1 MNYKKLIS
9 QAWDFTL
16 SNKKLVTYYAFW
28 PAIFATAS
36 TMLVL
41 IFQST
46 SVLTK
51 AGRAD
56 IHLYE
61 DLIGFVKN
69 TFQTSPDLFWLLM
82 GGGLIVFILELFL
95 PIFCEGASI
104 QIIAKKYNQETVKLS
119 SGIKYGWLNFVKL
132 TEYHGVLFAFSSFT
146 ILRVAGYIY
155 IYLTPDA
162 LKLFAPFLILLF
174 LIGLIFSFLFTYAE
188 NYIVIDGEDVFT
200 SLKKS
205 SSLVLENLKET
216 VLILF
221 LLALIGLR
229 ILLNLV
235 IVVLIPILFSYI
247 VTALTALNLMQYKL
261 ALIYIITALF
271 LYFIGKLGGALRI
284 FTQAVWTFTFL
295 ELKDRD

>member
-1 MNYKKLIS
+1 MNYRQLIS
-9 QAWDFTL
+9 KAWNFTL
-16 SNKKLVTYYAFW
+16 ANKNLVTYYAFW

-36 TMLVL
+36 TMLVIL
-41 IFQST
+41 FQST

-51 AGRAD
+51 AGKVD
-56 IHLYE
+56 IHLYS
-61 DLIGFVKN
+61 DLIDFYKN
-69 TFQTSPDLFWLLM
+69 VFSTNPQLFWTITF
-82 GGGLIVFILELFL
+82 GGLFIFLLELFL

-104 QIIAKKYNQETVKLS
+104 QIIAKRYKGENVSLT

-146 ILRVAGYIY
+146 ILRVIGYIY
-155 IYLTPDA
+155 IYLSPDA
-162 LKLFAPFLILLF
+162 LKLFSPFLILLF
-174 LIGLIFSFLFTYAE
+174 ILGFIFSFLFTYAE
-188 NYIVIDGEDVFT
+188 NYIVIEGEDLFS
-200 SLKKS
+200 SLKQS
-205 SSLVLENLKET
+205 SGLVLSNLKET

-247 VTALTALNLMQYKL
+247 VSVLAALDLSQYKVYFMYGIALL
-261 ALIYIITALF
+261 ALYM
-271 LYFIGKLGGALRI
+271 IGKLGGALRI

-295 ELKDRD
+295 ELKDRS

>member
-1 MNYKKLIS
+1 MNYKQLIAK
-9 QAWDFTL
+9 AWDFTL

-28 PAIFATAS
+28 PAIFAIAS
-36 TMLVL
+36 TMLIL
-41 IFQST
+41 TFQST
-46 SVLTK
+46 SLLTK

-56 IHLYE
+56 FHLYQ
-61 DLIGFVKN
+61 DIIGFIKN
-69 TFQTSPDLFWLLM
+69 LFQTNPNMFW
-82 GGGLIVFILELFL
+82 GLVASGIFIFVLELFL

-104 QIIAKKYNQETVKLS
+104 QIIAKKYKGEPVKLT

-132 TEYHGVLFAFSSFT
+132 TEYHAILFAFSSFT

-162 LKLFAPFLILLF
+162 LKLFSPFLILLF
-174 LIGLIFSFLFTYAE
+174 FIGLIFSFLFTYAE
-188 NYIVIDGEDVFT
+188 NFIIIDGEDIFT

-205 SSLVLENLKET
+205 SALVLENLKET
-216 VLILF
+216 VLIFF
-221 LLALIGLR
+221 LLVLIGLR

-235 IVVLIPILFSYI
+235 IVVLVPILFSYI
-247 VTALTALNLMQYKL
+247 VSVLTALNLMQYKVT
-261 ALIYIITALF
+261 LIFIITALL

-295 ELKDRD
+295 ELKDRE

>member
-9 QAWDFTL
+9 AAWDFTL
-16 SNKKLVTYYAFW
+16 QNKKLVTYYSFW

-51 AGRAD
+51 AGRVD
-56 IHLYE
+56 IHLYSDVM
-61 DLIGFVKN
+61 DLLKQIFITN
-69 TFQTSPDLFWLLM
+69 PQLFWTISII
-82 GGGLIVFILELFL
+82 GLVVFILELFL

-104 QIIAKKYNQETVKLS
+104 QLIADRYQGRNTNLTK
-119 SGIKYGWLNFVKL
+119 GIKYGWVNFVKL

-162 LKLFAPFLILLF
+162 LKLFSPFLILLF
-174 LIGLIFSFLFTYAE
+174 FIGLIFSFLFTYAE
-188 NYIVIDGEDVFT
+188 NYIVIDGEDIFT
-200 SLKKS
+200 SLKNS
-205 SSLVLENLKET
+205 SGLVLENLKET

-229 ILLNLV
+229 ILLNLI
-235 IVVLIPILFSYI
+235 IVVLIPVLFSYI
-247 VTALTALNLMQYKL
+247 VSVLTALNLMQYKL
-261 ALIYIITALF
+261 FLLSGLAVLI

-295 ELKDRD
+295 ELKDRS

>member
-1 MNYKKLIS
+1 MNYRQLIS
-9 QAWDFTL
+9 KAWNFTL
-16 SNKKLVTYYAFW
+16 ANKNLVTYYAFW

-36 TMLVL
+36 TMLAIL
-41 IFQST
+41 FQST

-51 AGRAD
+51 AGKVD
-56 IHLYE
+56 IHLYS
-61 DLIGFVKN
+61 DLIDFYKN
-69 TFQTSPDLFWLLM
+69 VFSTNPQLFWTITF
-82 GGGLIVFILELFL
+82 GGIFIFILEF
-95 PIFCEGASI
+95 
-104 QIIAKKYNQETVKLS
+104 IAKRYQGENVSLT

-146 ILRVAGYIY
+146 ILRVIGYIY
-155 IYLTPDA
+155 IYLSPDA
-162 LKLFAPFLILLF
+162 LKLFSPFLILLF
-174 LIGLIFSFLFTYAE
+174 ILGFIFSFLFTYAE
-188 NYIVIDGEDVFT
+188 NYIVIEGEDLFS
-200 SLKKS
+200 SLKQS
-205 SSLVLENLKET
+205 SGLVLSNLKET

-247 VTALTALNLMQYKL
+247 VSVLAALDLSHYKVYFMYGIALL
-261 ALIYIITALF
+261 ALYM
-271 LYFIGKLGGALRI
+271 IGKLGGALRI

>member
-1 MNYKKLIS
+1 MNYKQLIS
-9 QAWDFTL
+9 KAWDFTL

-36 TMLVL
+36 TMLIL

-56 IHLYE
+56 FHLYQ
-61 DLIGFVKN
+61 DIIGFVKN
-69 TFQTSPDLFWLLM
+69 LFLTNPNVFW
-82 GGGLIVFILELFL
+82 GLIASAFVIFILELFL

-104 QIIAKKYNQETVKLS
+104 QIIAKKYKEEPVKLT

-132 TEYHGVLFAFSSFT
+132 TEYHAILFAFSSFT

-162 LKLFAPFLILLF
+162 LKLFSPFLILLF
-174 LIGLIFSFLFTYAE
+174 FIGLIFSFLFTYAE
-188 NYIVIDGEDVFT
+188 NFIIIDGEDIFT

-205 SSLVLENLKET
+205 SALVLENLKET
-216 VLILF
+216 VLIFF
-221 LLALIGLR
+221 LLVLIGLR

-247 VTALTALNLMQYKL
+247 VSVLTALNLMQYKVNNL
-261 ALIYIITALF
+261 NRMSKFTSDFERLLIEI
-271 LYFIGKLGGALRI
+271 
-284 FTQAVWTFTFL
+284 
-295 ELKDRD
+295 LKNK